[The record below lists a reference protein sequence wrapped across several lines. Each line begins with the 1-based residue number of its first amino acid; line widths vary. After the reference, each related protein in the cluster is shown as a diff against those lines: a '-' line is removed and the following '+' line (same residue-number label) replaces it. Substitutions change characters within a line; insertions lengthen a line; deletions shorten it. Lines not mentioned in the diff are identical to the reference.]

1 MKKPS
6 ICAVVVNNDPEALKT
21 VELLVDLFEL
31 RIDLIGEG
39 WEEIALRFRKPW
51 IACNRCTEEGG
62 KGQADDAERVE
73 KLFQAIELGAGFVD
87 VELRTKN
94 LAKIVPLI
102 KKRARCILSF
112 HDLVKTPPFNE
123 MKEKVNRQLK
133 AGADI
138 CKVVTT
144 ARSFEDNLSVL
155 QLITAFPGQKLVTFA
170 MGPVGAISRVLAPLA
185 GAEFIYASIE
195 AGRESAPGQITVR
208 DLLSIYKIVE
218 Q

>member
-6 ICAVVVNNDPEALKT
+6 ICAVVVNNDPKGLKA
-21 VELLVDLFEL
+21 VEPLVDLFEL

-39 WEEIALRFRKPW
+39 WEEVARQFRKPW
-51 IACNRCTEEGG
+51 IACNRCVDEGG
-62 KGQADDAERVE
+62 KGQADETERVE
-73 KLFQAIELGAGFVD
+73 KLFQAIELGAGFID

-112 HDLVKTPPFNE
+112 HDLAKTPSFDE
-123 MKEKVNRQLK
+123 MREMVNRQLK

-138 CKVVTT
+138 SKVVTT
-144 ARSFEDNLSVL
+144 ARSFEDNLAVL
-155 QLITAFPGQKLVTFA
+155 QLIPAFPGVKLVTFA
-170 MGPVGAISRVLAPLA
+170 MGPVGAISRVLAPLV

-195 AGRESAPGQITVR
+195 AGKESAPGQITVR
-208 DLLSIYKIVE
+208 DLISIYNIVE